1 MIKRSGETPVE
12 QFTTRKGRTVSWRG
26 PMDMVTWLRAQGG
39 VSEYRGELDA
49 LGIDNKARP
58 LEHAK
63 NEWTLGGLV
72 RKDGMDLDEA
82 ARAAWEAGFLPE
94 FAERPTVAQFLDALG
109 ETHRGGTGRRFRP
122 GDDRLIEEQRL
133 SERDVD
139 AEAHHF
145 DVDTSGMA
153 EAEALQE
160 VEAARSTAEGAS
172 RPIEEPELGDYA
184 PLEGDILSPAGKTA
198 LRTAG
203 EPSNATHAGNIDL
216 ARIESVEDIRS
227 VLDAAAGGKF
237 RDFGRGKQSID
248 ETQALADDLG
258 MDYAKLTRRSLGQA
272 YNAEQALAARQLLAQ
287 SGENLVGLARKA
299 RGGSDEDLIAFQR
312 AFFRHVAIQEHVAGV
327 TREAGRAL
335 NSFKITARTEKA
347 RLAAIEQTI
356 RGAGGRENIE
366 ALADMLGEMDGP
378 QAINKFARE
387 ASKAKT
393 SDKVL
398 ELWINGLLSGPQ
410 THAVNMLSNTLTQLW
425 TLPEHTLAATF
436 GAARKSDKVLFRE
449 GLGRLF
455 GLVQGAKDDV
465 RLAGRSW
472 LTEEPTDS
480 TLKVE
485 ARKYQAIPS
494 AILRPGKRKKTVA
507 ILRPGK
513 HKKTVIPIPFSGEI
527 QVGGKQ
533 ARIPGRAL
541 MAADEFFKA
550 VGYRSELNALA
561 IRNGVAKGLKG
572 RALAEHVRGT
582 IENPPEDLSL
592 QAKHAAAYLT
602 YTNPLGPGGQAVQK
616 FVARYPAARIIAP
629 FIRTPTNIIKFASER
644 TPFGLL
650 MRDVRDNLRG
660 KNGKV
665 ARDLQ
670 AARMAL
676 GSTVGIAVAALAAEG
691 HITGGG
697 PSDPK
702 ARAALFATDWQPY
715 SVKIGDGYHAFSRL
729 EPAGMILGVSAD
741 FAEIAGEITKEERDS
756 VGAMIL
762 GSITKNLVSKTWLQH
777 E

>member
-1 MIKRSGETPVE
+1 M
-12 QFTTRKGRTVSWRG
+12 
-26 PMDMVTWLRAQGG
+26 
-39 VSEYRGELDA
+39 
-49 LGIDNKARP
+49 
-58 LEHAK
+58 
-63 NEWTLGGLV
+63 
-72 RKDGMDLDEA
+72 
-82 ARAAWEAGFLPE
+82 
-94 FAERPTVAQFLDALG
+94 
-109 ETHRGGTGRRFRP
+109 
-122 GDDRLIEEQRL
+122 
-133 SERDVD
+133 
-139 AEAHHF
+139 
-145 DVDTSGMA
+145 
-153 EAEALQE
+153 
-160 VEAARSTAEGAS
+160 
-172 RPIEEPELGDYA
+172 
-184 PLEGDILSPAGKTA
+184 
-198 LRTAG
+198 
-203 EPSNATHAGNIDL
+203 
-216 ARIESVEDIRS
+216 
-227 VLDAAAGGKF
+227 LDAAAGGKF

-436 GAARKSDKVLFRE
+436 GAARKSNKVLFRE
-449 GLGRLF
+449 GLGRRF
-455 GLVQGAKDDV
+455 GLVQGAKDGV

-513 HKKTVIPIPFSGEI
+513 HKKTVIPIPFTGEI

-702 ARAALFATDWQPY
+702 ARAALFATGWQPY

-762 GSITKNLVSKTWLQH
+762 GSITKNLVSKTWLRSMSDLVEAVHDPDRYGERYIQRLAGTMIPTDVAQVARVQDPVLREARSVLDH
-777 E
+777 IKSRTGYSKTLSARRNVWGDPIILGGGLGPDLISPIYTSKARHDPVADEIVRLKLTPSKPPRKVRDVELSPAEYEYVQLTGRPAKQMLERLVTSAEYQQAPDWMKKRLIQNVLSNTRAAGRTTLLVQNPEILRKSVAERASKFQAPNPFADLVPNQ